1 MLLLK
6 LVPCLV
12 LKFLSVA
19 MPSSPASFR
28 TSSCVMSFCLALCP
42 HSTALCASMDIK
54 LLADL
59 GPQHL
64 ELFVCLIKTLFLSFI
79 QPGFSS
85 FRPQPHRVNLEL
97 PFLTNLTNIKG
108 PLLPPQ
114 KMYTMLLNGPYS
126 GGCFSVQPLLEY
138 SHIFDKSKSVCWTFL
153 QRMGKPTTSK
163 DWLRCHQKVTVSLCS
178 YSLAN
183 LKPAKALASL
193 PGAGRLLP
201 LWPLWLFGYGEV
213 CAVCSL
219 CQ

>member
-1 MLLLK
+1 
-6 LVPCLV
+6 
-12 LKFLSVA
+12 
-19 MPSSPASFR
+19 
-28 TSSCVMSFCLALCP
+28 
-42 HSTALCASMDIK
+42 
-54 LLADL
+54 
-59 GPQHL
+59 
-64 ELFVCLIKTLFLSFI
+64 
-79 QPGFSS
+79 
-85 FRPQPHRVNLEL
+85 
-97 PFLTNLTNIKG
+97 
-108 PLLPPQ
+108 
-114 KMYTMLLNGPYS
+114 MYTMLLNGPYS

-201 LWPLWLFGYGEV
+201 LWPLWLSGYGEV

-219 CQ
+219 CQWSRRQPAGAGFPETQRSCSQGPQLQGYLLLFLTFCLVSSCPQKWSETLLL